1 MGITTENYFEY
12 IYSVIFSPKSFF
24 EDENIQT
31 SARLAIGTVVLVTLF
46 TQIGVAISNNT
57 ILETFFVLSL
67 LWKVCFTVVCWFIT
81 GLFFEYIAK
90 IFDKNGGLSK
100 ILFYSAFAA
109 VPFIFFAP
117 LDILKNTGSIGFI
130 IGSNAE
136 ILLYLWII
144 YLYANALKSAY
155 GISLSRAFML
165 ISVPFIGLFFAFSW
179 TIGFFTKL
187 WYIFS
192 I

>member
-12 IYSVIFSPKSFF
+12 IYSVIFSPKTFF
-24 EDENIQT
+24 EDENIKM
-31 SARLAIGTVVLVTLF
+31 SVRLAAATVALVTVF
-46 TQIGVAISNNT
+46 TQTGVAVANNT
-57 ILETFFVLSL
+57 IIEPFFILSL
-67 LWKVCFTVVCWFIT
+67 LWKVCCTIICWVIT

-90 IFDKNGGLSK
+90 IFSENGGISK
-100 ILFYSAFAA
+100 ILFYSAFAM

-117 LDILKNTGSIGFI
+117 LDILKN
-130 IGSNAE
+130 IGSVGFVIGSTAE
-136 ILLYLWII
+136 VILYFWVI
-144 YLYANALKSAY
+144 YLYANAVKSSY
-155 GISLSRAFML
+155 KISLSRAFML

-179 TIGFFTKL
+179 TIGFFAKL